1 VRDADGRSVTHHFRP
16 PKGSVTNFDG
26 DGPAY
31 VPITSRPSARQ
42 SSLHP
47 LVAGPGPPPG
57 RPADPSGGRPVERP
71 ADPPADPARG
81 GGSVRVWPGSP
92 HPLGATWNGEGV
104 NFALF
109 SENATA
115 VQLCLFDEATAG
127 VPTATITMAE
137 RTDNVWHAYLP
148 DVRPGALYGY
158 RVDGPYEPTS
168 GHRFNHSKLL
178 IDPYAKAV
186 SGPIRWSDDL
196 FGYRIGDEQED
207 LSFDSRDSAGAMPKC
222 LVVDP
227 AFTWED
233 DRAPN
238 TPWNQTVIYET
249 HVRGMTER
257 HPGVPEHL
265 RGTYLGL
272 ASDPII
278 DHLLGLGVTAVELMP
293 VHHFVADRHLVDQGL
308 TNFWGYNSI
317 AFLAPHVGYATG
329 GLGQQVSEFKSMV
342 RTLHRAGLEV
352 ILDVVYNH
360 TGEGNQLGPTLSLRG
375 IDNSVYYRLMP
386 DQPQYH
392 LDYTGTGN
400 SLNILHPRAM
410 GLVTDS
416 LRYWVTDMHV
426 DGFRF
431 DLAPVLV
438 RGYEAGQPSAFF
450 EIIQQDP
457 VLSKV
462 KLIAEPW
469 DASPDGYQ
477 LGQFP
482 TGWSEWNGAF
492 RDCVRRFWRGDPGQV
507 PELASRLTGSSDIYA
522 PSGRRTYASVNFV
535 TCHDGFTLTDLVSY
549 ENKHNEANGEGNRDG
564 AQDNASR
571 NWGAEGPS
579 DSARIQRARDRM
591 KRNFLTTLLFAQ
603 GVPMLLGGDEI
614 GRSQQGN
621 NNAYCQDNEISW
633 FDWDIGPSG
642 YDMRDFVRE
651 LIRVLQSNPILRRRG
666 FFTGSAVP
674 GTHTKDVTWIRSNG
688 QEMTDEAW
696 DDPNNQSIGMLLFGR
711 AADEV
716 DIRGRSAPADTL
728 LLLLNAG
735 TRSHSYTL
743 PRMESPGLW
752 EELLNTARPGPWAR
766 QVRNDAV
773 NLTAHSSLLLRHS
786 ERIEQ

>member
-1 VRDADGRSVTHHFRP
+1 M
-16 PKGSVTNFDG
+16 
-26 DGPAY
+26 
-31 VPITSRPSARQ
+31 
-42 SSLHP
+42 
-47 LVAGPGPPPG
+47 
-57 RPADPSGGRPVERP
+57 
-71 ADPPADPARG
+71 
-81 GGSVRVWPGSP
+81 RVWPGSP
-92 HPLGATWNGEGV
+92 RPLGATWNGEGV

-109 SENATA
+109 SENASA

-127 VPTATITMAE
+127 EPTATITMAE

-158 RVDGPYEPTS
+158 RVDGPYEPTR

-186 SGPIRWSDDL
+186 SGPIRWSDEL
-196 FGYRIGDEQED
+196 FGYQIGDERED
-207 LSFDSRDSAGAMPKC
+207 LSFDARDSAGAMPKC

-227 AFTWED
+227 SFTWED

-249 HVRGMTER
+249 HVRGMTAR
-257 HPGVPEHL
+257 HPGVPEPL

-272 ASDPII
+272 ASDPVI

-308 TNFWGYNSI
+308 TNYWGYNSI

-386 DQPQYH
+386 GQPQYH

-535 TCHDGFTLTDLVSY
+535 TCHDGFTLTDLVTY
-549 ENKHNEANGEGNRDG
+549 EHKHNEDNGEDNRDG

-591 KRNFLTTLLFAQ
+591 KRNFLTTLMFAQ

-633 FDWDIGPSG
+633 FDWDIGESG

-666 FFTGSAVP
+666 FFTGTAVP
-674 GTHTKDVTWIRSNG
+674 GTHTKDVTWIRPNG

-696 DDPNNQSIGMLLFGR
+696 EDPYNQSIGMLLFGR

-716 DIRGRSAPADTL
+716 DIRGRSAPAETL

-743 PRMESPGLW
+743 PRMETPGLW

>member
-1 VRDADGRSVTHHFRP
+1 
-16 PKGSVTNFDG
+16 
-26 DGPAY
+26 
-31 VPITSRPSARQ
+31 
-42 SSLHP
+42 
-47 LVAGPGPPPG
+47 
-57 RPADPSGGRPVERP
+57 
-71 ADPPADPARG
+71 
-81 GGSVRVWPGSP
+81 
-92 HPLGATWNGEGV
+92 
-104 NFALF
+104 
-109 SENATA
+109 
-115 VQLCLFDEATAG
+115 
-127 VPTATITMAE
+127 MAE

-168 GHRFNHSKLL
+168 GHRFNPNKLL

-227 AFTWED
+227 SFTWED

-249 HVRGMTER
+249 HVRGMTAR

-293 VHHFVADRHLVDQGL
+293 VHHFVTDRHLVDQGL

-522 PSGRRTYASVNFV
+522 PSGRRTYASINFV
-535 TCHDGFTLTDLVSY
+535 TCHDGFTLTDLVTY
-549 ENKHNEANGEGNRDG
+549 EHKHNEANGEDNRDG

-621 NNAYCQDNEISW
+621 NNAYCQDNEVSW
-633 FDWDIGPSG
+633 FDWDIGESG
-642 YDMRDFVRE
+642 YDMRDFVRD

-666 FFTGSAVP
+666 FFTGAAVP

-696 DDPNNQSIGMLLFGR
+696 EDPNNQSIGMLLFGR

-743 PRMESPGLW
+743 PRMETPGLW

-786 ERIEQ
+786 EHIEG

>member
-1 VRDADGRSVTHHFRP
+1 
-16 PKGSVTNFDG
+16 
-26 DGPAY
+26 
-31 VPITSRPSARQ
+31 
-42 SSLHP
+42 
-47 LVAGPGPPPG
+47 
-57 RPADPSGGRPVERP
+57 
-71 ADPPADPARG
+71 
-81 GGSVRVWPGSP
+81 VRVWPGGP
-92 HPLGATWNGEGV
+92 HPLGATWDGEGV

-109 SENATA
+109 SENATG

-127 VPTATITMAE
+127 EPTATITMPE
-137 RTDNVWHAYLP
+137 RTDNVWHVYLP

-158 RVDGPYEPTS
+158 RVDGPYEPTG
-168 GHRFNHSKLL
+168 GHRFNPSKLL

-186 SGPIRWSDDL
+186 SGPIRWSDEL
-196 FGYRIGDEQED
+196 FGYAIGDERED
-207 LSFDSRDSAGAMPKC
+207 LSFDARDSAGAMPKC

-233 DRAPN
+233 DRSPN
-238 TPWNQTVIYET
+238 RPWNQTVIYET
-249 HVRGMTER
+249 HVRGMTMR
-257 HPGVPEHL
+257 HPGVPERL

-278 DHLLGLGVTAVELMP
+278 DHLLGLGATAVELMP
-293 VHHFVADRHLVDQGL
+293 VHHFVADRHLVDQRL
-308 TNFWGYNSI
+308 TNYWGYNSI

-360 TGEGNQLGPTLSLRG
+360 TGEGNQMGPTLSLRG

-522 PSGRRTYASVNFV
+522 PSGRRTYASINFV
-535 TCHDGFTLTDLVSY
+535 TCHDGFTLTDLVTY
-549 ENKHNEANGEGNRDG
+549 EQKHNETNGEGNRDG
-564 AQDNASR
+564 AEDNMSR
-571 NWGAEGPS
+571 NWGAEGQS
-579 DSARIQRARDRM
+579 DSARIQRSRDRM
-591 KRNFLTTLLFAQ
+591 KRNLLTTLLFAQ

-633 FDWDIGPSG
+633 FDWDIGESG
-642 YDMRDFVRE
+642 YDMRDFVRD

-666 FFTGSAVP
+666 FFTGTEVP

-696 DDPNNQSIGMLLFGR
+696 EDPNNESIGMLLFGR

-716 DIRGRSAPADTL
+716 DIRGRSTPADTL

-743 PRMESPGLW
+743 PRMENPGLW

-786 ERIEQ
+786 ERMDR

>member
-1 VRDADGRSVTHHFRP
+1 M
-16 PKGSVTNFDG
+16 
-26 DGPAY
+26 
-31 VPITSRPSARQ
+31 
-42 SSLHP
+42 
-47 LVAGPGPPPG
+47 
-57 RPADPSGGRPVERP
+57 
-71 ADPPADPARG
+71 
-81 GGSVRVWPGSP
+81 RVWPGRP
-92 HPLGATWNGEGV
+92 HPLGATWDGEGV

-109 SENATA
+109 SENADA
-115 VQLCLFDEATAG
+115 VQLCLYDDESSG
-127 VPTATITMAE
+127 EPTATVTMPE
-137 RTDNVWHAYLP
+137 RTDNVWHVYLP

-158 RVDGPYEPTS
+158 RVDGPYDPQR
-168 GHRFNHSKLL
+168 GHRFNANKLL

-196 FGYRIGDEQED
+196 FGYTIGDPEED
-207 LSFDSRDSAGAMPKC
+207 LSFDRRDSAGAMPKC

-227 AFTWED
+227 AFTWDD
-233 DRAPN
+233 DRSPT

-249 HVRGMTER
+249 HVRGMTLR

-272 ASDPII
+272 ASDPVI
-278 DHLLGLGVTAVELMP
+278 DHLLTLGVTAVELMP
-293 VHHFVADRHLVDQGL
+293 VHHFVADRHLVERGL
-308 TNFWGYNSI
+308 TNYWGYNSI
-317 AFLAPHVGYATG
+317 GFFAPHVGYATG

-360 TGEGNQLGPTLSLRG
+360 TGEGNQMGPTLSLRG
-375 IDNSVYYRLMP
+375 VDNSVYYRLMP
-386 DQPQYH
+386 GQPRYH

-477 LGQFP
+477 LGRFP

-522 PSGRRTYASVNFV
+522 PSGRRTYASINFV

-549 ENKHNEANGEGNRDG
+549 DHKHNEANGEDNRDG
-564 AQDNASR
+564 APDDVSR
-571 NWGAEGPS
+571 NWGAEGPT

-614 GRSQQGN
+614 GRTQQREQQRLLPG
-621 NNAYCQDNEISW
+621 Q
-633 FDWDIGPSG
+633 
-642 YDMRDFVRE
+642 RDQLVR
-651 LIRVLQSNPILRRRG
+651 LGRRRVG
-666 FFTGSAVP
+666 LRHVQLRARPDRRPAATTPSCVGGGS
-674 GTHTKDVTWIRSNG
+674 
-688 QEMTDEAW
+688 
-696 DDPNNQSIGMLLFGR
+696 
-711 AADEV
+711 
-716 DIRGRSAPADTL
+716 
-728 LLLLNAG
+728 
-735 TRSHSYTL
+735 
-743 PRMESPGLW
+743 SPGKRYRAP
-752 EELLNTARPGPWAR
+752 TPR
-766 QVRNDAV
+766 
-773 NLTAHSSLLLRHS
+773 T
-786 ERIEQ
+786 

>member
-1 VRDADGRSVTHHFRP
+1 
-16 PKGSVTNFDG
+16 
-26 DGPAY
+26 
-31 VPITSRPSARQ
+31 
-42 SSLHP
+42 
-47 LVAGPGPPPG
+47 
-57 RPADPSGGRPVERP
+57 
-71 ADPPADPARG
+71 
-81 GGSVRVWPGSP
+81 VRVWPGSP
-92 HPLGATWNGEGV
+92 RPLGATWNGEGV

-109 SENATA
+109 SENAKA

-168 GHRFNHSKLL
+168 GHRFNPKKLL

-207 LSFDSRDSAGAMPKC
+207 LSFDSRDSAAAMPKC

-227 AFTWED
+227 SFTWED

-238 TPWNQTVIYET
+238 TPWNQTVIYEA
-249 HVRGMTER
+249 HVRGMTAR

-522 PSGRRTYASVNFV
+522 PSGRRTYASINFV
-535 TCHDGFTLTDLVSY
+535 TCHDGFTLTDLVTY
-549 ENKHNEANGEGNRDG
+549 EHKHNEANGEDNRDG

-603 GVPMLLGGDEI
+603 GVPMLLGGDEV

-633 FDWDIGPSG
+633 VDWDIGESG

-651 LIRVLQSNPILRRRG
+651 LIRVLQTNPILRRRG
-666 FFTGSAVP
+666 FFTGTAVP

-696 DDPNNQSIGMLLFGR
+696 EDPNNQSIGMLLFGR

-743 PRMESPGLW
+743 PRMETPGLW

>member
-1 VRDADGRSVTHHFRP
+1 
-16 PKGSVTNFDG
+16 
-26 DGPAY
+26 
-31 VPITSRPSARQ
+31 
-42 SSLHP
+42 
-47 LVAGPGPPPG
+47 
-57 RPADPSGGRPVERP
+57 
-71 ADPPADPARG
+71 
-81 GGSVRVWPGSP
+81 VRVWPGSP
-92 HPLGATWNGEGV
+92 RPLGATWNGEGV

-137 RTDNVWHAYLP
+137 RTDNVWHVYLP

-158 RVDGPYEPTS
+158 RVDGPYEPMN
-168 GHRFNHSKLL
+168 GHRFNPSKLL

-207 LSFDSRDSAGAMPKC
+207 LSFDSRDSAAAMPKC

-227 AFTWED
+227 SFTWED

-238 TPWNQTVIYET
+238 TPWNQTVIYEA
-249 HVRGMTER
+249 HVRGMTAR

-278 DHLLGLGVTAVELMP
+278 DHLHGLGVTAVELMP

-522 PSGRRTYASVNFV
+522 PSGRRTYASINFV
-535 TCHDGFTLTDLVSY
+535 TCHDGFTLTDLVTY
-549 ENKHNEANGEGNRDG
+549 EHKHNEANGEDNRDG

-571 NWGAEGPS
+571 NWGAEGPT

-633 FDWDIGPSG
+633 FDWDIGESG

-651 LIRVLQSNPILRRRG
+651 LIRVLQGNPILRRRG
-666 FFTGSAVP
+666 FFTGTAVP

-688 QEMTDEAW
+688 QEMTEEAW
-696 DDPNNQSIGMLLFGR
+696 EDPNVQSIGMLLFGR

-743 PRMESPGLW
+743 PRMETPGLW
-752 EELLNTARPGPWAR
+752 EELLNTARPGPWSR
-766 QVRNDAV
+766 QVRNEAV

>member
-1 VRDADGRSVTHHFRP
+1 VRADFMQNASHP
-16 PKGSVTNFDG
+16 
-26 DGPAY
+26 
-31 VPITSRPSARQ
+31 SRE
-42 SSLHP
+42 
-47 LVAGPGPPPG
+47 
-57 RPADPSGGRPVERP
+57 DT
-71 ADPPADPARG
+71 
-81 GGSVRVWPGSP
+81 VRVWPGSP

-115 VQLCLFDEATAG
+115 VQLCLFDVATDG
-127 VPTATITMAE
+127 EPTATITMAE
-137 RTDNVWHAYLP
+137 RTDNVWHVYLP

-158 RVDGPYEPTS
+158 RVDGPYEPTR

-196 FGYRIGDEQED
+196 FGYQIGDERED

-249 HVRGMTER
+249 HVRGMTAR

-308 TNFWGYNSI
+308 TNYWGYNSI

-360 TGEGNQLGPTLSLRG
+360 TGEGNQRGPTLSLRG

-507 PELASRLTGSSDIYA
+507 PEMASRLTGSSDIYA
-522 PSGRRTYASVNFV
+522 PSGRRTYASINFV
-535 TCHDGFTLTDLVSY
+535 TCHDGFTLTDLVTY
-549 ENKHNEANGEGNRDG
+549 EHKHNEANGEDNRDG

-591 KRNFLTTLLFAQ
+591 KRNLLTTLLFAQ
-603 GVPMLLGGDEI
+603 GVPMILGGDEI

-621 NNAYCQDNEISW
+621 NNAYCQDNAVSW
-633 FDWDIGPSG
+633 FDWDIGESG
-642 YDMRDFVRE
+642 FEMRDFVRD
-651 LIRVLQSNPILRRRG
+651 LISVLQNNPILRRRG
-666 FFTGSAVP
+666 FFTGAVTP
-674 GTHTKDVTWIRSNG
+674 GTHTKDVTWIRSDG
-688 QEMTDEAW
+688 REMTEDAW
-696 DDPNNQSIGMLLFGR
+696 TDPGLQSIGMLLFGR

-728 LLLLNAG
+728 LLLLNAS

-743 PRMESPGLW
+743 PKMETPGLW

-786 ERIEQ
+786 ERIEG

>member
-1 VRDADGRSVTHHFRP
+1 VRDADGRSFTHRFRP
-16 PKGSVTNFDG
+16 PKGSVTHFDG
-26 DGPAY
+26 DGSAY

-42 SSLHP
+42 HSLHP
-47 LVAGPGPPPG
+47 RGAGSGSAG
-57 RPADPSGGRPVERP
+57 RSAH
-71 ADPPADPARG
+71 PARG
-81 GGSVRVWPGSP
+81 VGVRVWPGSP
-92 HPLGATWNGEGV
+92 RPLGATWNGEGV

-158 RVDGPYEPTS
+158 RVDGPYEPTA

-227 AFTWED
+227 SFTWED

-360 TGEGNQLGPTLSLRG
+360 TGEGNQMGPTLSLRG

-522 PSGRRTYASVNFV
+522 PSGRRTYASINFV
-535 TCHDGFTLTDLVSY
+535 TCHDGFTLTDLVTY
-549 ENKHNEANGEGNRDG
+549 EHKHNEANGEGNRDG

-633 FDWDIGPSG
+633 FDWDIGESG

-666 FFTGSAVP
+666 FFTGTAVP

-696 DDPNNQSIGMLLFGR
+696 EDPNNQSIGMLLFGR

-743 PRMESPGLW
+743 PRMETPGLW

>member
-1 VRDADGRSVTHHFRP
+1 M
-16 PKGSVTNFDG
+16 
-26 DGPAY
+26 
-31 VPITSRPSARQ
+31 
-42 SSLHP
+42 
-47 LVAGPGPPPG
+47 
-57 RPADPSGGRPVERP
+57 
-71 ADPPADPARG
+71 
-81 GGSVRVWPGSP
+81 RVWPGVP
-92 HPLGATWNGEGV
+92 HPLGATWDGEGV

-109 SENATA
+109 SENASG
-115 VQLCLFDEATAG
+115 VQLCLFDEPTAAE
-127 VPTATITMAE
+127 PTATVTMAE

-158 RVDGPYEPTS
+158 RVDGPYEPKA
-168 GHRFNHSKLL
+168 GHRFNARKLL

-186 SGPIRWSDDL
+186 SGPIRWSDEL
-196 FGYRIGDEQED
+196 FGYIIGDEQED
-207 LSFDSRDSAGAMPKC
+207 LSFNTQDSAGAMPKS

-227 AFTWED
+227 SFTWGD
-233 DRAPN
+233 DRAPM

-249 HVRGMTER
+249 HVRGMTQR

-272 ASDPII
+272 ASDPVI

-293 VHHFVADRHLVDQGL
+293 VHHFVADRHLVEEGL
-308 TNFWGYNSI
+308 TNYWGYNSI
-317 AFLAPHVGYATG
+317 AFFAPHVGYATG
-329 GLGQQVSEFKSMV
+329 GIGQQVSEFKSMV

-482 TGWSEWNGAF
+482 TGWSEWNGAY

-522 PSGRRTYASVNFV
+522 PSGRRTYASINFV
-535 TCHDGFTLTDLVSY
+535 TCHDGFTLTDLVTY
-549 ENKHNEANGEGNRDG
+549 DHKHNEANGEDNRDG

-571 NWGAEGPS
+571 NWGAEGPT

-603 GVPMLLGGDEI
+603 GVPMVLGGDEI

-621 NNAYCQDNEISW
+621 NNAYCQDNDVSW
-633 FDWDIGPSG
+633 FDWDIGESG
-642 YDMRDFVRE
+642 WDMFNFVRD
-651 LIRVLQSNPILRRRG
+651 LITVMQTNPILRRRG
-666 FFTGSAVP
+666 FFTGADVP

-688 QEMTDEAW
+688 GEMTEDEW
-696 DDPNNQSIGMLLFGR
+696 GDPNNQSIGMLLFGR

-716 DIRGRSAPADTL
+716 DSRGRSAPADSL

-735 TRSHSYTL
+735 ARSFSYTL

-752 EELLNTARPGPWAR
+752 EELLNTARPGPWSR

-773 NLTAHSSLLLRHS
+773 NLTAHSSLLLRHT
-786 ERIEQ
+786 ERIGG

>member
-1 VRDADGRSVTHHFRP
+1 M
-16 PKGSVTNFDG
+16 
-26 DGPAY
+26 
-31 VPITSRPSARQ
+31 
-42 SSLHP
+42 
-47 LVAGPGPPPG
+47 
-57 RPADPSGGRPVERP
+57 
-71 ADPPADPARG
+71 
-81 GGSVRVWPGSP
+81 RVWPGGP
-92 HPLGATWNGEGV
+92 HPLGATWDGEGV

-109 SENATA
+109 SESARA
-115 VQLCLFDEATAG
+115 VQLCLFDDATASE
-127 VPTATITMAE
+127 PTATITMGE
-137 RTDNVWHAYLP
+137 QTDNVWHVYLP

-158 RVDGPYEPTS
+158 RVDGPYEPQR
-168 GHRFNHSKLL
+168 GHRFNASKLL

-186 SGPIRWSDDL
+186 SGPIRWSDEL
-196 FGYRIGDEQED
+196 FGYTIGDPEVD
-207 LSFDSRDSAGAMPKC
+207 LSFDTRDSAGAMPKC

-227 AFTWED
+227 AFTWDD
-233 DRAPN
+233 DRSPN

-249 HVRGMTER
+249 HVRGMTQR

-522 PSGRRTYASVNFV
+522 PSGRRTYASINFV

-549 ENKHNEANGEGNRDG
+549 DDKHNEANGEENRDG
-564 AQDNASR
+564 AQDNVSR
-571 NWGAEGPS
+571 NWGAEGPTN
-579 DSARIQRARDRM
+579 SARIQRARDRM

-614 GRSQQGN
+614 GRTQQGN
-621 NNAYCQDNEISW
+621 NNAYCQDNEVSW
-633 FDWDIGPSG
+633 FDWDIGESG
-642 YDMRDFVRE
+642 WDMRNFVR
-651 LIRVLQSNPILRRRG
+651 
-666 FFTGSAVP
+666 
-674 GTHTKDVTWIRSNG
+674 
-688 QEMTDEAW
+688 
-696 DDPNNQSIGMLLFGR
+696 
-711 AADEV
+711 
-716 DIRGRSAPADTL
+716 
-728 LLLLNAG
+728 
-735 TRSHSYTL
+735 
-743 PRMESPGLW
+743 
-752 EELLNTARPGPWAR
+752 
-766 QVRNDAV
+766 
-773 NLTAHSSLLLRHS
+773 
-786 ERIEQ
+786 